1 MNKPKFEWLPEEGTA
16 ICTLKNP
23 TTNKEYIGIASC
35 HDDDLDMCS
44 EKVGCEIALRR
55 ATIEVYK
62 DMRDIRKAELQA
74 LKQLFYSINMSK
86 KYNAHSY
93 EARMLKR
100 QIKIKESDL
109 ALAKELLEEE
119 RKNLK
124 EYLDSKDL
132 MYQSIRAR
140 RNKGQD

>member
-1 MNKPKFEWLPEEGTA
+1 MKFP
-16 ICTLKNP
+16 
-23 TTNKEYIGIASC
+23 
-35 HDDDLDMCS
+35 
-44 EKVGCEIALRR
+44 
-55 ATIEVYK
+55 
-62 DMRDIRKAELQA
+62 
-74 LKQLFYSINMSK
+74 SK
-86 KYNAHSY
+86 KYNAYSY

-109 ALAKELLEEE
+109 VLAKELLEEE

-132 MYQSIRAR
+132 MYQGIRAR